1 MDDKDVTSILT
12 QPFTIPDG
20 VKAGLDFYVPDDK
33 LEFQGQLET
42 HFCWQMFNLF
52 EFCVKKLSHQRN
64 DKSFYLFLFMH
75 PKFAVFVENLVKKHK
90 VSSGQCQYG
99 NQGREIIDMFIFE
112 KDL

>member
-64 DKSFYLFLFMH
+64 EKYFYLFLFVH
-75 PKFAVFVENLVKKHK
+75 PKFAVFVENLVKKYD
-90 VSSGQCQYG
+90 VTSGQCEFG
-99 NQGREIIDMFIFE
+99 NQGRDINDMFIFE